1 MDKDGENLISTLDFP
16 GGPDKL
22 SLDRAGAGRSGKA
35 REPGRMTADHIE
47 VVRNLTIFSK
57 VPAEKVEALLKGTTP
72 RAYPK
77 GHVLFQ
83 QGDPADSFFVVLSGW
98 VKLYRQTPQGDEAV
112 VHIVSRG
119 EAFAEAAMFLGGR
132 YPANAQIAE
141 DSELIRISTQP
152 FRQWVAS
159 SPEIAFG
166 MLAAL
171 SARLHHMIN
180 ETEQLQTRSA
190 TERVADFILKR
201 CPVRT
206 GSAVIA
212 LPYDKS
218 LLAARLAMKPESLSR
233 VLAKLRKIGVRSEQ
247 HRVIIGDVAR
257 LARFCTGESG
267 AEAASI
273 R

>member
-1 MDKDGENLISTLDFP
+1 MKAAISPLDFRVQ
-16 GGPDKL
+16 PDKL
-22 SLDRAGAGRSGKA
+22 SPGRPDQGWANVEGERAGMSSDYVEIVRS
-35 REPGRMTADHIE
+35 
-47 VVRNLTIFSK
+47 LTMFSK
-57 VPAEKVEALLKGTTP
+57 VPAEKLAALLKGTSP

-77 GHVLFQ
+77 GHMLFQ

-98 VKLYRQTPQGDEAV
+98 VKLFRQTPQGDEAV

-119 EAFAEAAMFLGGR
+119 ETFAEAAMFLGGR
-132 YPANAQIAE
+132 YPASAQIAE
-141 DSELIRISTQP
+141 DAELIRIAAGT
-152 FRQWVAS
+152 FRTWVQS
-159 SPEIAFG
+159 EPDMAFG

-201 CPVRT
+201 CPVRS

-233 VLAKLRKIGVRSEQ
+233 VLAKLRKLGVKSEQ
-247 HRVIIGDVAR
+247 HRVIVADVDR
-257 LARFCTGESG
+257 LARFCAGEGG
-267 AEAASI
+267 ADAAAV

>member
-1 MDKDGENLISTLDFP
+1 MDTDLLD
-16 GGPDKL
+16 
-22 SLDRAGAGRSGKA
+22 A
-35 REPGRMTADHIE
+35 
-47 VVRNLTIFSK
+47 VRGLTIFSK
-57 VPAEKVEALLKGTTP
+57 VPANKVELLLRGSAP

-77 GHVLFQ
+77 GHMLFQ

-141 DSELIRISTQP
+141 DAELLRISTQP

-159 SPEIAFG
+159 SPEIAMG

-171 SARLHHMIN
+171 SARLHHMVN

-201 CPVRT
+201 CPVGV

-233 VLAKLRKIGVRSEQ
+233 VLAKLRKLGVKSEQ
-247 HRVIIGDVAR
+247 HRVIVGDVGR
-257 LARFCTGESG
+257 LARFCRGED
-267 AEAASI
+267 EAGMAAL

>member
-1 MDKDGENLISTLDFP
+1 MVV
-16 GGPDKL
+16 
-22 SLDRAGAGRSGKA
+22 
-35 REPGRMTADHIE
+35 DHID

-57 VPAEKVEALLKGTTP
+57 VPAEKVAALLKGTAP
-72 RAYPK
+72 RAYAK
-77 GHVLFQ
+77 GHMLFQ
-83 QGDPADSFFVVLSGW
+83 QGDPADSFFIVLSGW
-98 VKLYRQTPQGDEAV
+98 VKLFRQTPQGDEAV

-132 YPANAQIAE
+132 YPASAQIAE
-141 DSELIRISTQP
+141 DAELIRIATGP
-152 FRQWVAS
+152 FRTWVQS
-159 SPEIAFG
+159 EPEISYG

-171 SARLHHMIN
+171 SARLHHMVN

-233 VLAKLRKIGVRSEQ
+233 VLAKLRKLGVRSEQ
-247 HRVIIGDVAR
+247 HRVIVGDVDR
-257 LARFCTGESG
+257 LARFCSGEGG
-267 AEAASI
+267 AEAAAL